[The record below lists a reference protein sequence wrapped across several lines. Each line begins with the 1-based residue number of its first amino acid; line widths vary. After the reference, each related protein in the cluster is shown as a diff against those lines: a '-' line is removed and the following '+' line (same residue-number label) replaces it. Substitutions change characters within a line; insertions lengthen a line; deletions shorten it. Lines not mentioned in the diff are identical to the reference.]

1 VREERIFSFF
11 KFGFPKLLRTLLN
24 PNFTHITPTMP
35 KRKAQAETQQMMDVV
50 APVPFDEDL
59 RLQEISQDELSLAIL
74 TSSNT
79 HYERLVKDPYVD
91 RFKLQWENNK
101 LKFDREQLSVVLKEY
116 NAAIQDIHEKK
127 RG

>member
-1 VREERIFSFF
+1 
-11 KFGFPKLLRTLLN
+11 
-24 PNFTHITPTMP
+24 
-35 KRKAQAETQQMMDVV
+35 MMDVV